1 MPNTSAPQSNVTSV
15 KIGGQAGQGI
25 KSAGLLLAKS
35 ATRSGYNIFNYIEYP
50 SLIRGGHNVMQ
61 INISKDAVMGSRNK
75 TDILIALN
83 QETIDFHFK
92 ELTEGAIV
100 LFDEGKKLNV
110 SNLPTYV
117 HQVAVPLSQIA
128 QEAGGKELLSNTVA
142 LGATIAI
149 LNGNIETLCTLLSD
163 EFAKKGDVVINANI
177 AAAKKGFEFVKNN
190 FQTCI
195 KDVLV
200 QAQNITPKMV
210 VNGDEA
216 VAMGAIA
223 AGLQFASIYPMSPIS
238 NILHT
243 LALHQ
248 EKFGYIYKQPE
259 DEISAITMAIGA
271 SYAGVRSM
279 TASSGG
285 GFSLM
290 AEGYGL
296 AGMTETPLVIIEG
309 MRGAPA
315 TGIPTWNEQGD
326 LRFVLHAHQG
336 DFPRIVLAAG
346 DAIEAFYL
354 TMEAFSYADKYQT
367 PVLLLIDKNICDND
381 QSTQFFDVAG
391 YRIDRGKFTKKQVE
405 NYKRFELSQNGVS
418 TRTIPGSGN
427 FFVAN
432 SDEHDEYGLS
442 SEEIDNRN
450 NQMNKRMQKLITC
463 EKEDMQPPMLYGP
476 KEADLTIVSWG
487 SNKGSILEAMAKF
500 PNVNYIH
507 VTWMN
512 PFPTDSITKIL
523 STSKN
528 IVDIECNYTGQL
540 AGLIREKTGIE
551 IKNKWLKFD
560 GRPFYV
566 EELEDKISNLLKELK

>member
-1 MPNTSAPQSNVTSV
+1 MPDVNAQQKVCSIR
-15 KIGGQAGQGI
+15 IGGQAGQGI
-25 KSAGLLLAKS
+25 KSAGLLLSKT
-35 ATRSGYNIFNYIEYP
+35 ATRSGYNIYNYIEYP
-50 SLIRGGHNVMQ
+50 SLIRGGHNIMQ
-61 INISKDAVMGSRNK
+61 INISKDPVVGPRNK
-75 TDILIALN
+75 TDILVALN
-83 QETIDFHFK
+83 QDTIDLHIS
-92 ELTEGAIV
+92 ELSSQALV
-100 LFDEGKKLNV
+100 LYDSGKKLTTDKLP
-110 SNLPTYV
+110 SNILKIEI
-117 HQVAVPLSQIA
+117 PLSQIA
-128 QEAGGKELLSNTVA
+128 QEAGGKDLLSNTVA
-142 LGATIAI
+142 LGATVA
-149 LNGNIETLCTLLSD
+149 LLGGNIEVLCELLKE
-163 EFAKKGDVVINANI
+163 EFAKKSEEIINANI
-177 AAAKKGFEFVKNN
+177 TAAKNGHDYVNKTYKKEVKEIIVPMKNP
-190 FQTCI
+190 
-195 KDVLV
+195 
-200 QAQNITPKMV
+200 TPKMV

-243 LALHQ
+243 LATHQ

-296 AGMTETPLVIIEG
+296 AGMTETPLVIVEG

-315 TGIPTWNEQGD
+315 TGIPTWSEQGD

-354 TMEAFSYADKYQT
+354 TMEAFHYADKYQT
-367 PVLLLIDKNICDND
+367 PVVLLIDKNICDND
-381 QSTQFFDVAG
+381 QSTPIFNVEG
-391 YRIDRGKFTKKQVE
+391 YRIDKGKFTTKQVE
-405 NYKRFELSQNGVS
+405 NFKRYELSSTGIS
-418 TRTIPGSGN
+418 TRSIPGTGN

-450 NQMNKRMQKLITC
+450 NQMNKRMAKLLTC
-463 EKEDMQPPMLYGP
+463 EKEDMQAPTVYGP
-476 KEADLTIVSWG
+476 KDAKLTIVSWG
-487 SNKGSILEAMAKF
+487 SNKGSILEAIAKF
-500 PNVNYIH
+500 TDVNYVH

-512 PFPTDSITKIL
+512 PFPAEHLINIL
-523 STSKN
+523 SKSKN
-528 IVDIECNYTGQL
+528 VVSVECNYSGQL
-540 AGLIREKTGIE
+540 TGLIKEKTGID

-566 EELEDKISNLLKELK
+566 EELEEKISTHFKEIK